1 MSYGVVRDRGR
12 EPKSSLTAGLS
23 GRPGPGERMTQSMLG
38 RTKRWNSSLQ
48 GVRGAQMLERGR
60 TPPGVLVR
68 FHHDEFFQHIGVPI
82 GAGEQ
87 GDQVVSVCKS
97 KLGATPHGTHMNHSS
112 PARASGAGGE
122 A

>member
-1 MSYGVVRDRGR
+1 MSYGVVRDRGGGL
-12 EPKSSLTAGLS
+12 EISLTAGLS

-38 RTKRWNSSLQ
+38 RTKRWKSSLQ
-48 GVRGAQMLERGR
+48 GIRAIRCWREGR
-60 TPPGVLVR
+60 ASPRIFVR

-87 GDQVVSVCKS
+87 GDQVVSVCES
-97 KLGATPHGTHMNHSS
+97 KLGATPRGTHMNHSS